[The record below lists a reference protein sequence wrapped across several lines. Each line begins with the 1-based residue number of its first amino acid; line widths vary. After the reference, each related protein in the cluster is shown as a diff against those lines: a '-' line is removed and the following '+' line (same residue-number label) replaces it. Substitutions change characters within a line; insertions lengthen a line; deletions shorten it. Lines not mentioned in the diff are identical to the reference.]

1 MFHYIINIFFVNFNF
16 FQVPENNN
24 NTKHDLNNLKL
35 VKKNVYIEDVE
46 IYNKLMFSLAKNGQT
61 SKIIRLFDKMRSL
74 KNSTE
79 QSLKPNLNSYVAA
92 IQSIGHNLSN
102 DKKLSVDKAHLI
114 LIRIMNDLRKSNV
127 IYCN

>member
-1 MFHYIINIFFVNFNF
+1 M
-16 FQVPENNN
+16 
-24 NTKHDLNNLKL
+24 NNLKL
-35 VKKNVYIEDVE
+35 VKKNVHIEDVE

-74 KNSTE
+74 KSSTE

-92 IQSIGHNLSN
+92 IQSIGHNLNN

-114 LIRIMNDLRKSNV
+114 LIRIMNDLKKSNV